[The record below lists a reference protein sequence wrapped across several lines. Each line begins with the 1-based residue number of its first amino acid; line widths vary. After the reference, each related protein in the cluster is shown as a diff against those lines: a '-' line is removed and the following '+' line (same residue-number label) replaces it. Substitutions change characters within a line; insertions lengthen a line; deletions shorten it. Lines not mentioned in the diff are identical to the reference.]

1 MSEDTSLR
9 DFILGYCQQV
19 GGLIEPPAYGIHEVL
34 LPEEVAA
41 RWGVDSF
48 QRFTFTPE
56 SGTEMGATALY
67 YGHPLVETIVLE
79 LRQSPANTRFFINPL
94 RLEKPG
100 LRELVEKT
108 LTFPN
113 ARPAA
118 SHTQRTRLYHY
129 VCFNFKASLVS
140 DEKHELLIQLWMH
153 LQGGYHIH
161 GSEIQT
167 ITALDLEN
175 ASPHLDAVPPRWRA
189 LQPKEN
195 PLSSETLTAL
205 LDRARLAVLDEIAP
219 TLETAQKRSRHF
231 LDLDRA
237 RLEDYYADLQRDL
250 EKRLSRSES
259 ERRPALEAKLSI
271 LKTER
276 QSKLADAEQKYRLRL
291 DLDLINLAVIAQPK
305 IELDVEI
312 SKRGVIAKRSVAWD
326 PVRHILEPLVCD
338 VCGQPGE
345 GLHLCESE
353 SGGSNLRHLA
363 HTACLAP
370 QCSDCKRTFCQL
382 CADKVHTCVVCDAPV
397 CVHSLVLC
405 NSCGRET
412 CQKHPN
418 LCHAIDGQPQRIVVT
433 AQAEPQS
440 QPKAEAPKPTAAK
453 LPKMNV
459 QTGGKAKTPQPKK
472 PVKPASL
479 PKTPTAQR
487 IQVEVEI
494 GRAEV
499 RAFALNKEREIA
511 MRVWE
516 LADDGIG
523 VTCRCEKGWSCRADG
538 VIHRPAEADQI
549 EAQLMRLIRAF
560 GTEYGVP
567 EKKISVLRL
576 IGGHVLE
583 DRRLNLSLAWKDP
596 GSLAAAQAGFDKL
609 PHR

>member
-56 SGTEMGATALY
+56 SRAERGATALY
-67 YGHPLVETIVLE
+67 YGHPLVEAIVFE
-79 LRQSPANTRFFINPL
+79 LRQNPANTRFFINPP

-100 LRELVEKT
+100 LYELVAKT

-140 DEKHELLIQLWMH
+140 DEKHELLVQLWMH
-153 LQGGYHIH
+153 LQGGYRVQ

-167 ITALDLEN
+167 KTALDLEN
-175 ASPHLDAVPPRWRA
+175 ASPHLDAVPPAWRA

-291 DLDLINLAVIAQPK
+291 DLDLINVAVIAQPK
-305 IELDVEI
+305 IELDIEI
-312 SKRGVIAKRSVAWD
+312 TKRGVIAKRSVAWD

-418 LCHAIDGQPQRIVVT
+418 LCHAADGQPQRIVVT

-523 VTCRCEKGWSCRADG
+523 VTCRCEKGWSCQADG
-538 VIHRPAEADQI
+538 VIHRPAEAGQI

-560 GTEYGVP
+560 GVEYGVP
-567 EKKISVLRL
+567 EKKISVLRM

-583 DRRLNLSLAWKDP
+583 DRRLNLPLAWKDP